1 MEREAKFELTG
12 FGDEISPELSEQ
24 LDTLSNEGVSYLELR
39 GIWGKNV
46 LDLEE
51 ADVERAREQ
60 LKSRGMAVSAIASPI
75 GKVPLDADFDEHFAR
90 FQRALKMA
98 RAFETRYVRIFSFYP
113 PENEARVAGQGPVP
127 HRSPHGGQPT
137 AGHETLSRAN
147 HGTEDERYRDEV
159 VRRLSLM
166 AQLAY
171 DAGVVLLHENDEELF
186 GETPERGLEIMKA
199 VASSALR
206 TAFDPGN
213 YVQIGV
219 RPLDQAYPLL
229 ADYVEYVHIKDAV
242 LSDGTMR
249 LPGKGDG
256 QIPELLAALKARGY
270 RGFLSLEP
278 HLTADGKMSGF
289 SGPVLFAEAIRAL
302 KELIAVS

>member
-24 LDTLSNEGVSYLELR
+24 LDLLSSEGVRCLELR
-39 GIWGKNV
+39 GIWGKNI
-46 LDLEE
+46 LDLDRG
-51 ADVERAREQ
+51 DVERARQE
-60 LKSRGMAVSAIASPI
+60 LRSRGMAVSAIASPI
-75 GKVPLDADFDEHFAR
+75 GNVPVDADFEEHLSS
-90 FQRALKMA
+90 FQRALEMA
-98 RAFETRYVRIFSFYP
+98 QAFETSYVRIFSFYP
-113 PENEARVAGQGPVP
+113 PKGEE
-127 HRSPHGGQPT
+127 
-137 AGHETLSRAN
+137 
-147 HGTEDERYRDEV
+147 ERYRDEV
-159 VRRLSLM
+159 VRRLSV
-166 AQLAY
+166 LAHRAE

-186 GETPERGLEIMKA
+186 GETPERDPEIMQA
-199 VASSALR
+199 VASPALR

-219 RPLDQAYPLL
+219 KPFDQAYPLL

-249 LPGKGDG
+249 LPGQGDG

-289 SGPVLFAEAIRAL
+289 SGPVLFAEAIRSL
-302 KELIAVS
+302 NKLLQ